1 MNGHLVSVTRI
12 ATKNSLRLVHYVE
25 NSLRNL
31 LHALRRVHIFQPP
44 EPPVV
49 RRQWRRHLGVRFEP
63 WRYDFFAVIGTLHQ
77 LATVGVANS
86 RYLRGAIINIV
97 NLATRLAHTAPG
109 DPAHQQ
115 CRINYKMN
123 YHRLFQ
129 SMLPEQFAEPL
140 SLRHGTRKSIEYE
153 AERTVRTL
161 DALGYHLQDDGV
173 GYQFPASHQRLGL
186 FAQRISQSDIFAQ
199 HIAGR
204 KMRHSVLLGQLLSLR
219 AFARSGR
226 SEKNNRALQ
235 PTHEP
240 GVRHRSA
247 LLHYRRP
254 RNRPFRANPS

>member
-1 MNGHLVSVTRI
+1 
-12 ATKNSLRLVHYVE
+12 
-25 NSLRNL
+25 
-31 LHALRRVHIFQPP
+31 
-44 EPPVV
+44 
-49 RRQWRRHLGVRFEP
+49 
-63 WRYDFFAVIGTLHQ
+63 
-77 LATVGVANS
+77 
-86 RYLRGAIINIV
+86 
-97 NLATRLAHTAPG
+97 
-109 DPAHQQ
+109 
-115 CRINYKMN
+115 MN

-140 SLRHGTRKSIEYE
+140 SLRHGTWKSIEYE

-204 KMRHSVLLGQLLSLR
+204 EMRHAVPSGEFLGLCP
-219 AFARSGR
+219 FARSRR
-226 SEKNNRALQ
+226 SQKNDRALQ
-235 PTHEP
+235 PTNEP
-240 GVRHRSA
+240 GIRHRSG